1 MDPER
6 PEETLEST
14 IAALS
19 VSGAD
24 ALTKALGEG
33 FPERAEVTAWTERA
47 KNIVFYLRD
56 RSALRA
62 EVSNVAERLERI
74 LRTLSLPEGGT
85 AESIA
90 ARFLGRLPFVRQ
102 LLAEDVEAAF
112 DGDPAATSYAE
123 ILVSYPGLDA
133 IAVYRLAHELHRLG
147 VPLVPRMMTEHAH
160 GRTGIDIHPGARIG
174 RRFFVDHG
182 TGVVIGETCVIG
194 ERVRLYQG
202 VTLGALAVQS
212 RTIRGQKRHPTI
224 EDDVVIYAGA
234 KILGGDTVIGRG
246 SVIGGNVW
254 LTSSVAACS
263 KVQIEPPAQVVGT
276 REGCESAE
284 PPERPQAQLDWHI

>member
-1 MDPER
+1 MAPER
-6 PEETLEST
+6 PEEAMEST
-14 IAALS
+14 SAALS
-19 VSGAD
+19 ACGAD
-24 ALTKALGEG
+24 ALTKALAEG
-33 FPERAEVTAWTERA
+33 FPERAEVIAWTERT
-47 KNIVFYLRD
+47 KTVVFYVRD

-62 EVSNVAERLERI
+62 EVPSLAERLVRI
-74 LRTLSLPEGGT
+74 LRTLSLPERETPESVT
-85 AESIA
+85 AKLL
-90 ARFLGRLPFVRQ
+90 RRLPFVRQ

-123 ILVSYPGLDA
+123 ILVAYPGLDA
-133 IAVYRLAHELHRLG
+133 IAVYRLAHELHGLG

-182 TGVVIGETCVIG
+182 TGVVNGQTCVIG

-234 KILGGDTVIGRG
+234 KILGGDTVIGKG

-254 LTSSVAACS
+254 LTESVPACS
-263 KVQIEPPAQVVGT
+263 KVQIEPPAQLVGI
-276 REGCESAE
+276 REGCGSTEA
-284 PPERPQAQLDWHI
+284 PERQLHWEI